1 MPISAMLSGYL
12 TDTLPVNE
20 EPSMFGLFIGGLIGY
35 MFGRFPGFLI
45 GAAAGVFLTRY
56 IRHRLLRKISHVQT
70 RFLESVFAV
79 MGALCKA
86 DGVVTQDEIQVAE
99 RLFEQFRLSGENRDR
114 AKAAFNRGK
123 ADDFDLDAELQHFL
137 RISGRQPALL
147 QTFLQVQVSAVAADG
162 VVHPAEHEMLVRIAR
177 GLGLPESQVY
187 QLEAMLRGSQSGRA
201 GQAGQPSSAS
211 QLEDAYKVLG
221 VSPSD
226 SDADIKKVYR
236 KLMSENHPDKLAGR
250 GLPESMREMA
260 EERTGEITHAY
271 DVIKDARSA
280 NK

>member
-1 MPISAMLSGYL
+1 
-12 TDTLPVNE
+12 
-20 EPSMFGLFIGGLIGY
+20 MFGLFIGGLIGY

-45 GAAAGVFLTRY
+45 GAAAGVFLSQY
-56 IRHRLLRKISHVQT
+56 IRRRLFQKISHVQT

-86 DGVVTQDEIQVAE
+86 DGVVTRDEIEVAE
-99 RLFEQFRLSGENRDR
+99 KLFTQFRLSGENRER

-123 ADDFDLDAELQHFL
+123 ADDFDLDAELEHFL
-137 RISGRQPALL
+137 KISGRQPSLL
-147 QTFLQVQVSAVAADG
+147 QMFLQVQVSAVAADG

-177 GLGLPESQVY
+177 GLGLPEAQVD
-187 QLEAMLRGSQSGRA
+187 QLEAMLRGAKGGA

-211 QLEDAYKVLG
+211 QLEDAYKALG

-226 SDADIKKVYR
+226 SDAHIKKVYR

-250 GLPESMREMA
+250 GMPESMREMA
-260 EERTGEITHAY
+260 EQRTREISHAY
-271 DVIKDARSA
+271 DVIKSAR
-280 NK
+280 